1 MRAMATPLEALYEVH
16 VTELEYQPGQLVSIY
31 QPRGTGPF
39 PTVLDVHGG
48 AWIHGDRLNNAD
60 LNHWLAERGILV
72 AAIDFR
78 MPPVASYPASIA
90 DTNLGTRWLKAHAT
104 EYGGRAERMGVLGT
118 SSGGH
123 VATLSAMRPRD
134 PRYAAL
140 PGPGG
145 ADASVD
151 YVIACWPILDPSARY
166 EMAKRA
172 GREQLVEAHNAY
184 WGSTEA
190 MSEGNPTH
198 ILRRGEAVETPPAL
212 IIQGTAD
219 DNVNPAM
226 LQPFVDAYRARGAPI
241 HMEVFE
247 GMVHAFAVRQ
257 PELPETA
264 RARDLILAFIR
275 EHAGS

>member
-1 MRAMATPLEALYEVH
+1 
-16 VTELEYQPGQLVSIY
+16 VTLY

-48 AWIHGDRLNNAD
+48 AWVHGDRLNNED
-60 LNHWLAERGILV
+60 LDRWLAEHGALV

-78 MPPVASYPASIA
+78 MPPLAGYPASIT
-90 DTNLGTRWLKAHAT
+90 DTNLGIRWLKAHVG
-104 EYGGRAERMGVLGT
+104 EYGGRAERIGLLGT

-123 VATLSAMRPRD
+123 VAMLSAMRPRD
-134 PRYAAL
+134 ARYAAL
-140 PGPGG
+140 PGPAGV
-145 ADASVD
+145 DAGVD

-166 EMAKRA
+166 EMAKRV
-172 GREQLVEAHNAY
+172 GREELVEAHNAY
-184 WGSTEA
+184 WGSVEA

-198 ILRRGEAVETPPAL
+198 ILQRGETIETPPAL

-226 LQPFVDAYRARGAPI
+226 LQPFVEAYRARGAQV

-257 PELPETA
+257 PELAETA
-264 RARDLILAFIR
+264 RARELIAAFIAER
-275 EHAGS
+275 AGS

>member
-1 MRAMATPLEALYEVH
+1 MATPLQAIYAVQ
-16 VTELEYQPGQLVSIY
+16 VTELEYQPGQLVTIY
-31 QPRGTGPF
+31 QPRGPGTF

-60 LNHWLAERGILV
+60 LNCWLAERGTLV

-78 MPPVASYPASIA
+78 MPPVAGYPASIA
-90 DTNLGTRWLKAHAT
+90 DTNLGIRWLKAHAG
-104 EYGGRAERMGVLGT
+104 EYGGRAARIGLLGT

-123 VATLSAMRPRD
+123 VAMLAAVRPRD

-140 PGPGG
+140 AGPTGV
-145 ADASVD
+145 DASVH

-166 EMAKRA
+166 EMAKRV
-172 GREQLVEAHNAY
+172 GRDELVEAHNAY
-184 WGSTEA
+184 WGSVEA

-198 ILRRGEAVETPPAL
+198 ILQRGERVETPPAL
-212 IIQGTAD
+212 IIQGTTD
-219 DNVNPAM
+219 DNVTPAM
-226 LQPFVDAYRARGAPI
+226 LRPFVDAYLARGAAI

-264 RARDLILAFIR
+264 RARELIAAFIQ
-275 EHAGS
+275 EHDGS